1 MSILRQGRHPDRV
14 SAGRIGT
21 RSFEINTEAVPAR
34 TWLAFLAMCAGMFIA
49 VLDIQIVASSLPD
62 IGYALG
68 IPYSQLSWI
77 QTGYLI
83 AEVIAIP
90 LTGWL
95 TRLLSL
101 RVMFAAA
108 AGGFTLASAACAAS
122 TGFTS
127 LVAFRVVQGFCGG
140 ALIPAVFTS
149 VFVLFPTRA
158 HTKAIAIGGIFAM
171 LAPTLGPIVGGY
183 ITDTYSWHWLFLI
196 NLTPG
201 LAVTALVPI
210 LLRSGRADWSLLR
223 RMDAASLVLAA
234 ACLGGLEAVLTEG
247 PSRGWSDP
255 FVLALGFV
263 CITAGGLWIQ
273 HSRRRPDPLVRL
285 ETFRDF
291 AFSVGCF
298 YSFVLGAGLYGSI
311 YLLPLFL
318 GYVRHHSPFEI
329 GTIMLVSGATQ
340 LVTAPIAAVLE
351 ARYDCRVLACFGYA
365 MFGAGLV
372 ANGFAT
378 YQTDFAGLFW
388 PQVLRGIGV
397 MFCILPMT
405 TLALE
410 GQPAERVADASG
422 LFNLMRNL
430 GGAIG
435 IALVA
440 TILQLRPAGHVES
453 IVARLQAGDPD
464 AARLVGLS
472 TERFHNVPL
481 GPIDAATK
489 AFVRPLVERAAA
501 VESFNDAYLVL
512 GALFVIAVLVLPLL
526 LRAPPRRG
534 LAPVPAALR

>member
-1 MSILRQGRHPDRV
+1 MTATPKSDEAIP
-14 SAGRIGT
+14 AG
-21 RSFEINTEAVPAR
+21 
-34 TWLAFLAMCAGMFIA
+34 TWLAFLAMCLGMFIA
-49 VLDIQIVASSLPD
+49 ILDIQIVASSLPD
-62 IGYALG
+62 IGYALD
-68 IPYSQLSWI
+68 IPTGRLSWI

-101 RVMFAAA
+101 RFMFAVA
-108 AGGFTLASAACAAS
+108 AGGFTLASAACAMS
-122 TGFTS
+122 DGFEP
-127 LVAFRVVQGFCGG
+127 LVAFRVLQGFCGG
-140 ALIPAVFTS
+140 AIIPAVFTS

-158 HTKAIAIGGIFAM
+158 HTKATAIGGIFAV

-201 LAVTALVPI
+201 IAVSILVPA
-210 LLRSGRADWSLLR
+210 LLRTGQPDWTLFR
-223 RMDAASLVLAA
+223 HIDAASLFLTA
-234 ACLGGLEAVLTEG
+234 ACLGSLEVMLKEA
-247 PSRGWSDP
+247 PSRGWGDP
-255 FVLALGFV
+255 LVLALASL
-263 CITAGGLWIQ
+263 CAATGGLWIY
-273 HSRRRPDPLVRL
+273 HSRRRLDPLVRL
-285 ETFRDF
+285 DTFNDF
-291 AFSVGCF
+291 SFSVGCL
-298 YSFVLGAGLYGSI
+298 YSFILGAGLYGSV

-318 GYVRHHSPFEI
+318 GYIRHHSPFEI
-329 GTIMLVSGATQ
+329 GTIMLVSGAAQ
-340 LVTAPIAAVLE
+340 LMAAPIAALLD
-351 ARYDCRVLACFGYA
+351 ARYDCRVLAVFGYTI
-365 MFGAGLV
+365 FGAGLL

-388 PQVLRGIGV
+388 PQALRGVGV

-405 TLALE
+405 RLALE
-410 GQPAERVADASG
+410 HQSADKVADASG

-435 IALVA
+435 IALID
-440 TILQLRPAGHVES
+440 TILELRPAGHVAR

-464 AARLVGLS
+464 AARMVGLS

-489 AFVRPLVERAAA
+489 EFVRPLVERAAA

-512 GALFVIAVLVLPLL
+512 GVLFVIAVVALPLL
-526 LRAPPRRG
+526 TRAAAPYADQRQRLSQIG
-534 LAPVPAALR
+534 KRTLAG

>member
-1 MSILRQGRHPDRV
+1 
-14 SAGRIGT
+14 
-21 RSFEINTEAVPAR
+21 
-34 TWLAFLAMCAGMFIA
+34 MCAGMFIA

-62 IGYALG
+62 IGYALD
-68 IPYSQLSWI
+68 IPYARLSWI
-77 QTGYLI
+77 QTGYLT

-90 LTGWL
+90 LTAWA

-101 RVMFAAA
+101 RFMFAAA

-149 VFVLFPTRA
+149 VFVLFPERA
-158 HTKAIAIGGIFAM
+158 HTKAITLGGIFAM

-183 ITDTYSWHWLFLI
+183 ITDTFSWHWLFLI
-196 NLTPG
+196 NLAPG
-201 LAVTALVPI
+201 VAVTVLVPV
-210 LLRSGRADWSLLR
+210 LLRPGWGDGGRANWNLLR
-223 RMDAASLVLAA
+223 HMDMASLVLAA
-234 ACLGGLEAVLTEG
+234 LCLGSLEVVMTEG
-247 PSRGWSDP
+247 PRDWSDP
-255 FVLALGFV
+255 LVLGLMPV
-263 CITAGGLWIQ
+263 CAATGVAWIH
-273 HSRRRPDPLVRL
+273 HSRRSIDPMVRL
-285 ETFRDF
+285 EMFRDV

-329 GTIMLVSGATQ
+329 GTVMLVTGATQ
-340 LVTAPIAAVLE
+340 LVTAPIAAWLE
-351 ARYDCRVLACFGYA
+351 SRWDCRILAVFGYA
-365 MFGAGLV
+365 TFGAGLV

-378 YQTDFAGLFW
+378 YETDFAGLFW
-388 PQVLRGIGV
+388 PQILRGIGV

-410 GQPAERVADASG
+410 GQPSGRIADASA

-435 IALVA
+435 IAIVGTLLAV
-440 TILQLRPAGHVES
+440 RPAGHAEH

-464 AARLVGLS
+464 VARLVGLS

-481 GPIDAATK
+481 GPVDDATK
-489 AFVRPLVERAAA
+489 EFVRPLVERAAA

-512 GALFVIAVLVLPLL
+512 GGLFVLAVLILPLL
-526 LRAPPRRG
+526 LWTSSRRG
-534 LAPVPAALR
+534 AATDAVRVP